1 MEFRLGE
8 PVKPVK
14 PCKIRININGST
26 SLPETSN
33 ILRPDVESINSLKE
47 LSDKE
52 DANEYFRL
60 ETITPISRN
69 NPISSSKPILPPK
82 PKIWFRPKTLVQV
95 PKPKDPHLL
104 DRFVDLHPVNSNHM
118 GTRMDQIRSEDKLD
132 NATHISC
139 TQLSLEGVVDI
150 PLEDQHDMRSTKVAD
165 LDEPEF
171 VATLTF
177 SEETEPSAP
186 NSTSAENFSQTFTEK
201 VETPSEVV
209 SSFREKVRDHSAELA
224 KVHYSKEEA
233 KNLTLPLVTA
243 DVIYSSEAKL
253 QQIDEIQLQN
263 MTMQAKQIV
272 SQSSRSMEVIDQEPV
287 LDNAIDLVEINQ
299 LLSSP
304 KNKEPLEKCEEEP
317 EIRKYSPPP
326 ACNPS
331 RIPIRKHPGGRKD
344 SGISLTDISELSES
358 PRYSSSESVDG
369 KMLIVGRKDSGI
381 SISSPTSSSDSS
393 LELNSLVLKD
403 EHRSVSVEK
412 GERSARNTPFEP
424 MNLGVTK
431 LSGLIRRFSGS
442 ESSLHTHTLKSS
454 RIPTHPQATLK
465 PSVSSNSNNFPSPAS
480 SLSVLGKR
488 KETSLID
495 FKPAGLVRNTRLRS
509 GSLYFT
515 PGGADFKSFSSV
527 PDMSSG
533 RSTPSSSRSRIP
545 VRVQSL
551 DRSYSRCSTPGLDER
566 RRQSCFS
573 FSTLEVNTGEK
584 ERGVGRGGEFM
595 RVQSFRPNV
604 V

>member
-1 MEFRLGE
+1 MLC
-8 PVKPVK
+8 P
-14 PCKIRININGST
+14 N
-26 SLPETSN
+26 
-33 ILRPDVESINSLKE
+33 VESINSLKE
-47 LSDKE
+47 LSCKE

-69 NPISSSKPILPPK
+69 KPCSSSKPILPPK
-82 PKIWFRPKTLVQV
+82 PKIWFRPKTPVQV

-104 DRFVDLHPVNSNHM
+104 DRFVDLHPVNFNHM
-118 GTRMDQIRSEDKLD
+118 GTRMEEIRSEDKLD

-150 PLEDQHDMRSTKVAD
+150 HLEDQHDMRLTKVAD
-165 LDEPEF
+165 LDEPEC

-177 SEETEPSAP
+177 SEETELSAP
-186 NSTSAENFSQTFTEK
+186 NSTSAENFSQTFTGN
-201 VETPSEVV
+201 VVTPSEVV
-209 SSFREKVRDHSAELA
+209 SSFREEVTAHSAGLA
-224 KVHYSKEEA
+224 KGHYSIAEA
-233 KNLTLPLVTA
+233 KSLTLPLVTA
-243 DVIYSSEAKL
+243 DDMYSIEGKL
-253 QQIDEIQLQN
+253 QPTNDIQMQN
-263 MTMQAKQIV
+263 RTMQA
-272 SQSSRSMEVIDQEPV
+272 SRSMEVNDQEPV
-287 LDNAIDLVEINQ
+287 VDNTIDLLEIDQ
-299 LLSSP
+299 FFSSP
-304 KNKEPLEKCEEEP
+304 KNKEPPEEP

-326 ACNPS
+326 TCNPS

-381 SISSPTSSSDSS
+381 SISSPTSSADTS
-393 LELNSLVLKD
+393 LELNSLVQKD
-403 EHRSVSVEK
+403 EYRSVGVEQ
-412 GERSARNTPFEP
+412 GERSARITTLEP

-431 LSGLIRRFSGS
+431 LGGLIRQFSAS
-442 ESSLHTHTLKSS
+442 ESSLQTHTLKSS
-454 RIPTHPQATLK
+454 RIPTQPQATLK
-465 PSVSSNSNNFPSPAS
+465 PRISSNCYNFPSPTR
-480 SLSVLGKR
+480 SLSVPGKR
-488 KETSLID
+488 KETSSID
-495 FKPAGLVRNTRLRS
+495 FKPAGLVRDTRLRS

-515 PGGADFKSFSSV
+515 PGGADFKSFSSI

-551 DRSYSRCSTPGLDER
+551 DRNYSRCSTPGLDER

-573 FSTLEVNTGEK
+573 FSTLEVNTGKK
-584 ERGVGRGGEFM
+584 ERGRVRGGVIM
-595 RVQSFRPNV
+595 RVQRFRPNV

>member
-1 MEFRLGE
+1 MLC
-8 PVKPVK
+8 P
-14 PCKIRININGST
+14 N
-26 SLPETSN
+26 
-33 ILRPDVESINSLKE
+33 VESINSLKE
-47 LSDKE
+47 LYCKE

-69 NPISSSKPILPPK
+69 KPCSFSKPILPPK
-82 PKIWFRPKTLVQV
+82 PKIWFRPKTPVQV

-104 DRFVDLHPVNSNHM
+104 DRFVDLHPVNFNHM
-118 GTRMDQIRSEDKLD
+118 GTRMDEIRSEDKLD

-150 PLEDQHDMRSTKVAD
+150 HLEDQHDMRSTKVAD

-177 SEETEPSAP
+177 PEETELSAP
-186 NSTSAENFSQTFTEK
+186 NSTSAENFSQTFTGK
-201 VETPSEVV
+201 VVTPSEVV
-209 SSFREKVRDHSAELA
+209 SSFREEVTDHSAGLA
-224 KVHYSKEEA
+224 KGHYSIAEA
-233 KNLTLPLVTA
+233 KSLTLPLVTA
-243 DVIYSSEAKL
+243 DDMYSIEGKL
-253 QQIDEIQLQN
+253 QPTKDIQMQN
-263 MTMQAKQIV
+263 RTMEA
-272 SQSSRSMEVIDQEPV
+272 SRSMEVNDQEPV
-287 LDNAIDLVEINQ
+287 VDNTIDLLEIDQ
-299 LLSSP
+299 FFSSP
-304 KNKEPLEKCEEEP
+304 KSKEPPEEP

-381 SISSPTSSSDSS
+381 SISSPTSSADSS
-393 LELNSLVLKD
+393 LELNSLVQKD
-403 EHRSVSVEK
+403 ECRYVSVEK
-412 GERSARNTPFEP
+412 GERSARNTTLER

-431 LSGLIRRFSGS
+431 LGGLIRQFSAS
-442 ESSLHTHTLKSS
+442 ESSLQTHTLKSS
-454 RIPTHPQATLK
+454 RIPTQPQATLK
-465 PSVSSNSNNFPSPAS
+465 PGISSNSYNFPSPTR
-480 SLSVLGKR
+480 SLSVPGKR
-488 KETSLID
+488 KETSSID
-495 FKPAGLVRNTRLRS
+495 FKPAGLVRDTRLRS

-515 PGGADFKSFSSV
+515 PGGADFKSFSSI

-551 DRSYSRCSTPGLDER
+551 DRNYSRCSTPGLDER
-566 RRQSCFS
+566 RRKSCFS
-573 FSTLEVNTGEK
+573 FSTLEVNTGK
-584 ERGVGRGGEFM
+584 RGEEGLDHARSEV
-595 RVQSFRPNV
+595 
-604 V
+604 